1 VLEVGDLVYLKG
13 IKEMGIIVDIIQ
25 RANVYKY
32 KVHFFE
38 SNFAWTY
45 SEEEL
50 TRIEET

>member
-38 SNFAWTY
+38 SNAWTY
-45 SEEEL
+45 REEEL